1 MDSSR
6 KACGSSSAIARKAE
20 TGVSR
25 SAVTDFTT
33 GTRLASR
40 ARRVNS
46 LYSGCSMRVFRSE
59 PMEKG
64 SFSTASFDYRGRECG
79 LRRAE
84 RGPGFFGSG
93 VGGDPWGIGR
103 RGAGVLGGGGCGSS
117 HAVEGRRL
125 VLFAGCFASAACV
138 DA

>member
-1 MDSSR
+1 
-6 KACGSSSAIARKAE
+6 SSAIARKAE

-64 SFSTASFDYRGRECG
+64 SFRQRASIIGDESVACG
-79 LRRAE
+79 
-84 RGPGFFGSG
+84 GQS
-93 VGGDPWGIGR
+93 
-103 RGAGVLGGGGCGSS
+103 
-117 HAVEGRRL
+117 EGRAFSDQ
-125 VLFAGCFASAACV
+125 VSAGTPAPSNTGVQPF
-138 DA
+138 